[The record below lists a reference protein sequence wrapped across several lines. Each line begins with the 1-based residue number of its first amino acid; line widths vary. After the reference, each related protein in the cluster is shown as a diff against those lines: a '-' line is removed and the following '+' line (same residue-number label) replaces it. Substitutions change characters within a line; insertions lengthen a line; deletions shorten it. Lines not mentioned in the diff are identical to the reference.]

1 MNTINDLLDILQN
14 ALIWS
19 AVCSWQ
25 NIVADKGGSLFKIK
39 T

>member
-1 MNTINDLLDILQN
+1 MNIIDDLLDILQN

-25 NIVADKGGSLFKIK
+25 NTVADKGGSLF
-39 T
+39 

>member
-1 MNTINDLLDILQN
+1 MDIIDDLLGILEN

-25 NIVADKGGSLFKIK
+25 NIVADKSGSLFK
-39 T
+39 TDS